1 MKQLIRFFLL
11 AMTISVASTTMAQ
24 DSSKAKAKRSP
35 EELAKMQTQQL
46 KRKLSLT
53 TEQELKVS
61 ATILDFSTKLVATRD
76 SKGGKMKKMQEVKH
90 LNDAKNNSMK
100 EILTEQQYSDYLK
113 LMEEQKEK
121 VKEKRGGQKFRK

>member
-11 AMTISVASTTMAQ
+11 AMTISVAGTTMAQ
-24 DSSKAKAKRSP
+24 DSSKAKPKRSP

-53 TEQELKVS
+53 AEQEPKVS

-76 SKGGKMKKMQEVKH
+76 SKAGKMKKMQEVKQ
-90 LNDAKNNSMK
+90 LNDAKDLSMK
-100 EILTEQQYSDYLK
+100 GILTEQQYSDYLK

-121 VKEKRGGQKFRK
+121 VKEKRGGQKPRR

>member
-1 MKQLIRFFLL
+1 
-11 AMTISVASTTMAQ
+11 MTISVASTTMAQ

-53 TEQELKVS
+53 TEQEPKVS